1 MSAGARS
8 PDDDQEPEESWG
20 AEEPWEAEV
29 GALLG
34 RLPMVEPPEGFL
46 VGALDHRPL
55 RGGRTLVGLV
65 ALVLIAVV
73 AVVGADLVERTVV
86 SARLDPVVAVLDAEG
101 VRGSDGP
108 NTDRPASV
116 ADHAAPKVG
125 YFLGPCALAIGGA
138 CIDPALEHIRR
149 GCLPLPSSNSCS

>member
-108 NTDRPASV
+108 KTDRPASV
-116 ADHAAPKVG
+116 ADGDVEEASLLDRLTAVAD
-125 YFLGPCALAIGGA
+125 ALARQLGF
-138 CIDPALEHIRR
+138 
-149 GCLPLPSSNSCS
+149 PSRAG